1 MEKYVFEDSIDRI
14 SKTMTYSA
22 PLIQDSIPDEDETS
36 EMQPCF
42 VNATVVYVVM
52 KTIGESPQVM
62 QSFITEASKI
72 ARAHEN
78 CKDVICSEDRMVLIY
93 STAFKA
99 ELENALDD
107 AARIRSLSMV
117 VSKLGHK
124 NGLGAIKVNIGMDFG
139 VVEMYKMSQDSTGNS
154 HYAWRGK
161 TINNAQKNANNASDE
176 IIITRV
182 VWNNLSER
190 NQKLFSM
197 QSVLTENYK
206 GQIVNIMMN
215 NWLNKAL

>member
-1 MEKYVFEDSIDRI
+1 MEQYVFEDSIGRI
-14 SKTMTYSA
+14 NQMMTYST
-22 PLIQDSIPDEDETS
+22 PLVRASIPDEDETS

-52 KTIGESPQVM
+52 KNIGESSQVM
-62 QSFITEASKI
+62 QGFITEASKI

-78 CKDVICSEDRMVLIY
+78 CKDVICAEDRMIILY
-93 STAFKA
+93 STALKA

-117 VSKLGHK
+117 VSKLGRK
-124 NGLGAIKVNIGMDFG
+124 KGLGPIKANIGMDFG
-139 VVEMYKMSQDSTGNS
+139 VVEMYKMSQDGFGNS
-154 HYAWRGK
+154 QYAWRGQAI
-161 TINNAQKNANNASDE
+161 TNAQKNADEASDE

-190 NQKLFSM
+190 NQKLFRM
-197 QSVLTENYK
+197 QSVLTENYR

>member
-1 MEKYVFEDSIDRI
+1 MEKYVFEDSIGRI
-14 SKTMTYSA
+14 SKIMTYST
-22 PLIQDSIPDEDETS
+22 PLVQDSIPDEDETS

-42 VNATVVYVVM
+42 VNATVVYVVLE
-52 KTIGESPQVM
+52 TIGDSPQVM
-62 QSFITEASKI
+62 QGFITEASKI
-72 ARAHEN
+72 VRAHEN

-117 VSKLGHK
+117 VSKLGRK
-124 NGLGAIKVNIGMDFG
+124 KGLGTIKVNIGMDFG
-139 VVEMYKMSQDSTGNS
+139 VVEMYKMCQNSTGNS
-154 HYAWRGK
+154 HYVWRGK
-161 TINNAQKNANNASDE
+161 TINNAQKNANEAHDE

-190 NQKLFSM
+190 NQKLFRM
-197 QSVLTENYK
+197 QSVLTENYR